1 MKIARQK
8 LTMAKKVLVLV
19 LLAYSLSVITGCQG
33 PSVNKSGVEVIIEGG
48 GEFPQFLVGRWKS
61 RDYAWQFVFEPNGA
75 ISSAAINM
83 GEVEI
88 TAGQTATFSTE
99 SGGNAVFKPGL
110 WTVRYDSQFRELTVE
125 IVMNY
130 IRLERGPNVL
140 EGKERD
146 LFTGEISQDGNSWQ
160 ADWFSFP
167 DYMAYTSQTQRLTVP
182 PERSFIG
189 TVTFEKLQQ

>member
-1 MKIARQK
+1 MKQ
-8 LTMAKKVLVLV
+8 LLV
-19 LLAYSLSVITGCQG
+19 LLGCVVLFALTGCQELG
-33 PSVNKSGVEVIIEGG
+33 RDNKRAVEVIIEGG

-61 RDYAWQFVFEPNGA
+61 KNYAWQFVFEPNGA
-75 ISSAAINM
+75 ISSAAVNM
-83 GEVEI
+83 GEVEV
-88 TAGQTATFSTE
+88 TAGQTTTFPTDEGSI
-99 SGGNAVFKPGL
+99 VFEPGL
-110 WTVRYDSQFRELTVE
+110 WTVRYDLQFRELTVE

-167 DYMAYTSQTQRLTVP
+167 DYMAYTSQTRRLTVP